1 MRARSLRLSSLEL
14 PVRDKGL
21 RGREINCYTPSSL
34 GVYTKEKDIQT
45 ERKQKKR
52 KILQFFSLA
61 NYPLYLLI
69 ADGL

>member
-45 ERKQKKR
+45 ERKQKK
-52 KILQFFSLA
+52 ILQFFSLA